1 MSARAA
7 SSALILSLL
16 LLPVGFRCAQAGPWL
31 PAPGEYYVE
40 LRGGLFSADSYHN
53 ADGDRFPLN
62 GKWEERSV
70 RALVELG
77 WKKRVSFFM
86 SAPFINATQ
95 RYEGG
100 TRTSTGLEDLR
111 LGFRYGLHQGASA
124 LAAELDWQGPLGYD
138 RSTSV
143 FGDPLRDGG
152 LEQIS
157 LALHYGTPLAKR
169 GFVQM
174 SLGGGYRFL
183 SLTGS
188 GKHVTNPE
196 DPEAPVIDEAKDR
209 WSVPLLAS
217 ADLGLWVT
225 PRVLVAGRFSGMTT
239 ASHGD
244 LDLERTVHLAG
255 PMLLYR
261 VDDRLDLMAGS
272 WSTAIAHQAPHYD
285 QVYVGVVFK
294 QTKLNRSQG
303 FLGGLKT
310 P

>member
-7 SSALILSLL
+7 SSALILTLL
-16 LLPVGFRCAQAGPWL
+16 LVPTAFRSAQAGPWL
-31 PAPGEYYVE
+31 PAPGEYYAG
-40 LRGGLFSADSYHN
+40 LSGSLFSADSYHN
-53 ADGDRFPLN
+53 DDGDRVSLD

-77 WKKRVSFFM
+77 WKKRVSFYM
-86 SAPFINATQ
+86 TAPFINATQ
-95 RYEGG
+95 RYATG

-111 LGFRYGLHQGASA
+111 IGLRYGLHQGASA

-138 RSTSV
+138 RGSSV

-152 LEQIS
+152 LEQVS
-157 LALHYGTPLAKR
+157 LVLNYGTPLTKR
-169 GFVQM
+169 GFLQFG
-174 SLGGGYRFL
+174 LGGGYRFL

-188 GKHVTNPE
+188 GKHVTNPD
-196 DPEAPVIDEAKDR
+196 DPEAPVIEEAKER
-209 WSVPLLAS
+209 WGVPLLAS
-217 ADLGLWVT
+217 ADLGIWLT
-225 PRVLVAGRFSGMTT
+225 RNILLAGRFSGSTT

-244 LDLERTVHLAG
+244 LYPERTVHLAG

-272 WSTAIAHQAPHYD
+272 WSTAIAHDAPHVD
-285 QVYVGVVFK
+285 QVYVGVAFK

>member
-16 LLPVGFRCAQAGPWL
+16 LLPAAFRSAQAGPWL
-31 PAPGEYYVE
+31 PAPGEYYVG
-40 LRGGLFSADSYHN
+40 LTGGLFSADSYHN
-53 ADGDRFPLN
+53 DDGDRVSLD

-77 WKKRVSFFM
+77 WKKRVSFYM
-86 SAPFINATQ
+86 SAPFISATQ
-95 RYEGG
+95 RYASG
-100 TRTSTGLEDLR
+100 TRTSTGLEDMRVGL
-111 LGFRYGLHQGASA
+111 RYGLHQKAAA

-138 RSTSV
+138 RGSSV

-152 LEQIS
+152 LQQIS
-157 LALHYGTPLAKR
+157 LTLQYGTPLTKS
-169 GFVQM
+169 GFLQLG
-174 SLGGGYRFL
+174 LGGGYRYL
-183 SLTGS
+183 SLNRQS
-188 GKHVTNPE
+188 KHVTNPD
-196 DPEAPVIDEAKDR
+196 DPEAPVIEEGKER

-217 ADLGLWVT
+217 ADLGIWLT
-225 PRVLVAGRFSGMTT
+225 RNILLAGRFSGMTT

-261 VDDRLDLMAGS
+261 VDDRFDLMAGS

-285 QVYVGVVFK
+285 QVYVGIAFK
-294 QTKLNRSQG
+294 QTKLNRAQG
-303 FLGGLKT
+303 LLGGLKT